1 MPVPATTKKTIWA
14 MLALTLLFAFVPAAA
29 GQPSRLCQHILFCLY
44 NQNAAQSSPDAIQS
58 YSEDLIQL
66 ALPFVAQKS
75 EVQILA
81 HRLAQ
86 AELSAR
92 SGKGKMASEAEIAQA
107 FNHLKQTVHAPAS
120 IRTDEAALHHFR
132 QHALELKAFPSLFTA
147 ARNGTH
153 CTPDEAVF
161 LLYLLIEGQGK
172 FYERDLD
179 VLSELP
185 SRGRLGRQGIHE
197 QRFGGGQCRVPH
209 RSLHPA
215 PQPQNH
221 CRALRTRGDFAR
233 ILEFSQH
240 DSLCPWSL
248 AVPGPLVS
256 P

>member
-1 MPVPATTKKTIWA
+1 MHVPATTKKTICA

-29 GQPSRLCQHILFCLY
+29 EQPSRLCQHILFCLY

-107 FNHLKQTVHAPAS
+107 FNHLMQTVHAPAS

-161 LLYLLIEGQGK
+161 LLYLLIDGQGK

-179 VLSELP
+179 VQQWMSSPNYHPEEDSGGRAFMSSGSAEVNAGSLIAAYILHHNRKTIAELFEP
-185 SRGRLGRQGIHE
+185 MATSLG
-197 QRFGGGQCRVPH
+197 F
-209 RSLHPA
+209 
-215 PQPQNH
+215 
-221 CRALRTRGDFAR
+221 
-233 ILEFSQH
+233 
-240 DSLCPWSL
+240 
-248 AVPGPLVS
+248 
-256 P
+256 